1 MLDTLLFPLEWFVA
15 FVMVGFH
22 KIFTAMGM
30 AAESGWTWALSIA
43 GLVVVLRILLI
54 PLFVRQIK
62 ASRRLQLIQPEMQKI
77 QKKYKGKKDPESR
90 QKMTEET
97 MELYKRTGTNPFASC
112 LPILLQSPFFF
123 ALFRVLNNL
132 GGIASG
138 RRDEIGPL
146 TKSVASQAEQST
158 LFGARLSSTFL
169 GSDQMSVKILTV
181 VLIILMSGT
190 VFITQ
195 HQLMRRNMPAS
206 ALDNPMAKQQKYL
219 MYLMPIFFA
228 ITGVNFPIGVLIYWV
243 VTNLWTMGQQF
254 YVIRRMPTPG
264 SDAEKALEARRRA
277 KGKEIK
283 KLTIP
288 GLSSSDDD
296 DAADGDD
303 NSVSLAKVPGT
314 PGRTTATGS
323 QAGKSSGQR
332 VQPTGKKRSKNAKR
346 KR

>member
-15 FVMVGFH
+15 FVMVSFH
-22 KIFTAMGM
+22 NLFTAIGM
-30 AAESGWTWALSIA
+30 RAESGWTWALSIA

-54 PLFVRQIK
+54 PLFVKQIK
-62 ASRRLQLIQPEMQKI
+62 SSRRMQLIQPELQKI

-97 MELYKRTGTNPFASC
+97 MELYKRTGTNPFSSC
-112 LPILLQSPFFF
+112 MPILLQSPFFF

-132 GGIASG
+132 
-138 RRDEIGPL
+138 DEMAAGKREPIGLL
-146 TKSVASQAEQST
+146 TKELASQAETST
-158 LFGARLSSTFL
+158 LFGASLSSTFL
-169 GSDQMSVKILTV
+169 GSDQLSVKMLTV
-181 VLIILMSGT
+181 VMIILMSVS

-195 HQLMRRNMPAS
+195 HQLMRRNMPPA
-206 ALDNPMAKQQKYL
+206 ALDNPMAKQQKYI
-219 MYLMPIFFA
+219 MYIMPVFFA

-283 KLTIP
+283 KLSIP
-288 GLSSSDDD
+288 GLNSSSDDD
-296 DAADGDD
+296 DDAVEPDGEK
-303 NSVSLAKVPGT
+303 VSLTK
-314 PGRTTATGS
+314 TGS
-323 QAGKSSGQR
+323 GSSAAKKSGQR
-332 VQPTGKKRSKNAKR
+332 VQPTSNKRGKNQKRR